1 MKWSAGLFIMKIL
14 ALEFSSEQRSVAVR
28 VADTICGTATEFG
41 GRNTRALHLIEQ
53 ALQQAGVEREEIETL
68 VIGLGPGSYAG
79 IRSAIAL
86 AQGWQLARPIKLIG
100 LSSTLGLA
108 VRAQRE
114 NILGVISVVSDA
126 QRGEFYLASYEI
138 SAARVLETEPL
149 RIVSRAEVQAR
160 SDAGDILIGP
170 EVSQWFPNA
179 RNLFPEAGVLAE
191 LAAERHD
198 FVAGE
203 TLEPIYLRE
212 TTFVKAPPARVITE
226 S

>member
-14 ALEFSSEQRSVAVR
+14 ALEFSSNQRSVAVR
-28 VADTICGTATEFG
+28 VADTICGTATELG

-53 ALQQAGVEREEIETL
+53 AMKQAGVEREEIETL
-68 VIGLGPGSYAG
+68 AIGLGPGSYAG

-108 VRAQRE
+108 VKAQRE
-114 NILGVISVVSDA
+114 KILGLISVVSDA
-126 QRGEFYLASYEI
+126 QRGEFYLVSYEI
-138 SAARVLETEPL
+138 SEARVQETEPL
-149 RIVSRAEVQAR
+149 RIASRAEVQAR
-160 SDAGDILIGP
+160 SDAGSLLIGP
-170 EVSQWFPNA
+170 EVSQWFPSA
-179 RNLFPEAGVLAE
+179 RNLFPEAAELAE

-198 FVAGE
+198 CVVGE

-226 S
+226 L